1 MYVIFE
7 YLTYVVIVTVLAAV
21 LFGASAVALLTK
33 ESASHIARASRKTIE
48 VATKSLGRI
57 SAQVQ
62 PFRHSPRKSRTTS

>member
-7 YLTYVVIVTVLAAV
+7 YLTYVVIVTILAAV

-62 PFRHSPRKSRTTS
+62 PFRHLSRKSRTTS